1 MNDSITK
8 YLNKS
13 KSSLYVI
20 LSSLESNIEFLD
32 NDLWKTYDE
41 IEEKVDNIIDIY
53 FEKYYL
59 YTTNDYSKI
68 DKYINFNNK
77 INKKLKNILLA
88 IIDYYESIDSGYIIK
103 EKESSILYLTI
114 LIYISLILYEKDF
127 NKIDNP
133 KKCEKVINN
142 IIDNFVRIRFK
153 KEKDLVLL
161 ISNIKKIVI
170 ENNKFNDLINSLN
183 KRESHNVYLNVN
195 KHNNF
200 YKVIY
205 EYNIKDLND
214 YELRDINIVNNKLK
228 ISNLF
233 TKMSYDICYYT
244 MFKLMKRGLDY
255 VLLLPIKK
263 EDLLNEELRKYVLE
277 KNELVNKNIKFF
289 VDYEG
294 IKNDFEFINLMNE
307 KEMDIYVD
315 VNKNFETDNYNLFM
329 GLKNIVV
336 TEEFLN
342 INEKYIEIW
351 KDMNMNFIIKN
362 LGERLSEYSLISG
375 K

>member
-13 KSSLYVI
+13 KNNLYII
-20 LSSLESNIEFLD
+20 LSNLESNIEFLD
-32 NDLWKTYDE
+32 NDLWNTYDE

-53 FEKYYL
+53 FDKYYL
-59 YTTNDYSKI
+59 YINNDYSKI

-88 IIDYYESIDSGYIIK
+88 IIDYYESIDSSYIIK

-114 LIYISLILYEKDF
+114 LIYTSLILYEKDF
-127 NKIDNP
+127 SKIDTS

-153 KEKDLVLL
+153 KEKDLILL
-161 ISNIKKIVI
+161 ISNIKKVI
-170 ENNKFNDLINSLN
+170 EENNKFNDIINSLN
-183 KRESHNVYLNVN
+183 KDSSHNVYLNIN
-195 KHNNF
+195 QNNNF
-200 YKVIY
+200 YKVVY
-205 EYNIKDLND
+205 EYDIKELNQ
-214 YELRDINIVNNKLK
+214 YEMKDINIVNKKLN
-228 ISNLF
+228 IINLF
-233 TKMSYDICYYT
+233 TRMSYDICYYT

-263 EDLLNEELRKYVLE
+263 EDLINESIRKYILE
-277 KNELVNKNIKFF
+277 KNKLISNNIKFF
-289 VDYEG
+289 VDYDDV
-294 IKNDFEFINLMNE
+294 KNDFEFINLMKE
-307 KEMDIYVD
+307 KDIDIYID

-342 INEKYIEIW
+342 LNEKYIEIW

-362 LGERLSEYSLISG
+362 LGERLSEDSLISR